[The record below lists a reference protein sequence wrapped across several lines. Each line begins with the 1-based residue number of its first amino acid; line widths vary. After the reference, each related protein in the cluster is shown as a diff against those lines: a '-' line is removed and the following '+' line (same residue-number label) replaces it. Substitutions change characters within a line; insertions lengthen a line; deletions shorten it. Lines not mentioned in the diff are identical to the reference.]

1 MQKNSFSI
9 GREINFN
16 NGIPLQLQVR
26 DVIRKEVLNRKLVDE
41 TGKIATE
48 YKLMNR
54 FGVSRV
60 TIRNALQMLVEEG
73 VIIRERGRGTF
84 VRTNHPENWTGRL
97 LGFTEIIK
105 ESGFVP
111 NAEVMK
117 SGPLSQNDN
126 DFHICKEKLNTTNI
140 WNLTRLRFAD
150 EHPIAVEY
158 AFFPLSYG
166 SMLED
171 QDLKSIAIYQF
182 FEKEL
187 DIYFKEAN
195 QVISAVNADEQIA
208 EMLNTEVGEALLY
221 IERSTK
227 TSQGDP
233 VEFLKA
239 VYRPDYF
246 QYLIT
251 LSRNGI

>member
-1 MQKNSFSI
+1 MLKNKPSSSH
-9 GREINFN
+9 EINFY
-16 NGIPLQLQVR
+16 NGVPLQLQVR
-26 DVIRKEVLNRKLVDE
+26 DVIRKEVLSRKLVDE

-48 YKLMNR
+48 YELMDR

-60 TIRNALQMLVEEG
+60 TVRNALQMLVDEG
-73 VIIRERGRGTF
+73 VITRERGRGTF

-97 LGFTEIIK
+97 MGFTEIIK

-111 NAEVMK
+111 NAEVLN
-117 SGPLSQNDN
+117 SGLLNRNDD
-126 DFHICKEKLNTTNI
+126 DFDICKEKLNTDNV

-158 AFFPLSYG
+158 AFFPSSYG
-166 SMLED
+166 AMLENE
-171 QDLKSIAIYQF
+171 DLKSIAIYQF

-195 QVISAVNADEQIA
+195 QIISAVNADEQIA
-208 EMLNTEVGEALLY
+208 EMLNTKIGEALLY